1 MTKSALAI
9 FEDFKIRRQYDEKTE
24 TWYFSI
30 VDVIYALT
38 QSKDPLAYWRKLKQ
52 RLKAE
57 LKVAAGE
64 VVRPPRLLWYD
75 GLIRLS
81 NIPF

>member
-38 QSKDPLAYWRKLKQ
+38 ESKDPR
-52 RLKAE
+52 
-57 LKVAAGE
+57 
-64 VVRPPRLLWYD
+64 
-75 GLIRLS
+75 
-81 NIPF
+81 N

>member
-9 FEDFKIRRQYDEKTE
+9 FEDFKIRRHYDEKTE

-38 QSKDPLAYWRKLKQ
+38 ENVLLQKVPYL
-52 RLKAE
+52 RL
-57 LKVAAGE
+57 
-64 VVRPPRLLWYD
+64 
-75 GLIRLS
+75 
-81 NIPF
+81 